1 MKILN
6 TIFLICA
13 FSTVS
18 FAQMSIDLGVSHA
31 NLKGDFYSDINNL
44 LGKKGPT
51 LELINHYSNLH
62 L

>member
-31 NLKGDFYSDINNL
+31 NLKGDFIQ
-44 LGKKGPT
+44 T
-51 LELINHYSNLH
+51 
-62 L
+62 